1 MQSMEP
7 SLAKP
12 IIKVFQKAFM
22 ILASIDKNADIS
34 FYAERAALSDLLTNI
49 PEFESIRKQ
58 KMKPEFIN
66 ETSSDDSNNKLIR
79 SKFLGVRYPLTCWLD
94 ELFTHPSCAWANKW
108 NEQKLEIE
116 FYDSNDRAWQFWDQA
131 KLAEQFPSLD
141 YLEIFF
147 LASVLGF
154 HGTKN
159 ENSSELIG
167 WQKKTAHK
175 LNEKKTQLSFEWDTP
190 MLTNAYPRIK
200 SKAFKSML
208 VITCLLFST
217 TIPIVAFLF
226 FSWLSSN

>member
-1 MQSMEP
+1 MEP

-12 IIKVFQKAFM
+12 IIKIFQKAFM
-22 ILASIDKNADIS
+22 VLDSIDRNVETN
-34 FYAERAALSDLLTNI
+34 FYAERATLSDLLTDI
-49 PEFESIRKQ
+49 PEIDSIQ
-58 KMKPEFIN
+58 KRIMKPEFN
-66 ETSSDDSNNKLIR
+66 NDTSSANSNNKLIR
-79 SKFLGVRYPLTCWLD
+79 SKFLGVRYPLTCWID

-131 KLAEQFPSLD
+131 KLAEEFTNLD

-154 HGTKN
+154 YGTKN

-175 LNEKKTQLSFEWDTP
+175 LNEKINTLTFEWDSP
-190 MLTNAYPRIK
+190 MLTNVSPRIK

-208 VITCLLFST
+208 VITSLLFST